1 MDIKHERYNYTGLC
15 SVGIKQIEFGSFSN
29 EWEIIKEYP
38 FPGLEKIRYYK
49 RKAWRPFSL
58 NQWVFTIYMSRQEQ
72 EIMDELASLYLEFTD
87 ESLRKTFN
95 KHPYVYKAFYD
106 ETSPIRALSLR
117 KDKGFS
123 VDEAYLCLNIESN
136 ELSLEEERD
145 ATLRIM
151 EFFSGFLKNL
161 SSIRNFGYPLDF
173 LVLSDYGKDKINFEI
188 KKLQGQINAKK
199 NKQNQTPS
207 NTNNSNIGKY
217 IAIAGV
223 LGLKFAAKSIGAELD
238 LPLPMDNSDISD
250 SNVDL
255 DLNVEGDDGYTPEV
269 YANLEGQYNVS
280 FGSNIDSLER
290 DLKMANNNID
300 YYSEQLART
309 DITDTYRKNCKF
321 KLDQAIKKVAE
332 LAEKIEKA
340 K

>member
-1 MDIKHERYNYTGLC
+1 MDIKHERYSYTGLC
-15 SVGIKQIEFGSFSN
+15 SERITQIEFGAFSN
-29 EWEIIKEYP
+29 EWEIIKKFP
-38 FPGLEKIRYYK
+38 FPGLEMIRYYK
-49 RKAWRPFSL
+49 RKDWRPFSL
-58 NQWVFTIYMSRQEQ
+58 NQWIFTIYMGRQERV
-72 EIMDELASLYLEFTD
+72 IMDELDSLYLEFTD

-95 KHPYVYKAFYD
+95 KHQYVYKAFYD
-106 ETSPIRALSLR
+106 ETSPIRAVCLTKR
-117 KDKGFS
+117 KGFS
-123 VDEAYLCLNIESN
+123 EDEAYLYLNIESN
-136 ELSLEEERD
+136 ELTLKEERD
-145 ATLRIM
+145 ATSKIM
-151 EFFSGFLKNL
+151 EFFSGFLNNL
-161 SSIRNFGYPLDF
+161 RSIRNFGYPSEF
-173 LVLSDYGKDKINFEI
+173 LVLSDYGKSNINWEI
-188 KKLQGQINAKK
+188 QKVQSQIDAQK
-199 NKQNQTPS
+199 NKQNHTPS